1 MPEFPNYAPDFR
13 NYAHCRD
20 HESARVKVMAELAVT
35 YAFTELKK
43 TFVEEQMCATYSR
56 VRYYFDKFTPKSV
69 NSVDNELDQNI
80 TYACQNG
87 AHITFC

>member
-1 MPEFPNYAPDFR
+1 MPILCQNHPNYAPDFR

-56 VRYYFDKFTPKSV
+56 VRYY
-69 NSVDNELDQNI
+69 LDTSKTQE
-80 TYACQNG
+80 T
-87 AHITFC
+87 